1 MDYGAIIQAAIA
13 LKAQADAGKITAKQF
28 KLLEEQLARIA
39 NIPLPDLQKITAEQ
53 LGPSAM
59 EGIQRD
65 ESLRGDQLSALE
77 SLRDIANSGGLSLG
91 DKAAIEGINAD
102 VNAADR
108 RRRASILADLAG
120 RGQLDSGAALV
131 ASLSSAQD
139 SANRA
144 RAGGRDTARAA
155 EARKMEALRALSQGA
170 GALRGQDFAE
180 ATAKA
185 QARDEINRWNASA
198 REKSSYYNAGL
209 AQQQFGNAMAK
220 ATGQQAGANNL
231 ASAYGNEAAGVR
243 GQGAAA
249 GQIASAAYNS
259 TKGALSSSGGSN
271 SSSGSGPIGYDNSG
285 TPYYSN
291 PDEWA
296 NPYPDRSNEVQGY
309 KLSEDDEK

>member
-1 MDYGAIIQAAIA
+1 VNYAALIQAAVA
-13 LKAQADAGKITAKQF
+13 LQGQKEAGKLTQKQF
-28 KLLEEQLARIA
+28 DLLQKQLADMA
-39 NIPLPDLQKITAEQ
+39 GIPLPDLQKITAEQ

-77 SLRDIANSGGLSLG
+77 SLRDIANSGGLSIG

-144 RAGGRDTARAA
+144 RASGRDTIREA

-170 GALRGQDFAE
+170 GALRGQDFGE
-180 ATAKA
+180 ASAKA
-185 QARDEINRWNASA
+185 QARDEINRWNAAA
-198 REKSSYYNAGL
+198 REKANYYNAGL
-209 AQQQFGNAMAK
+209 EQQQFNNRFSK
-220 ATGQQAGANNL
+220 VTGQQAGVNNL
-231 ASAYGNEAAGVR
+231 AGAYGNEAQGVR
-243 GQGAAA
+243 GQYAALGQAIGAGINSGKSGA
-249 GQIASAAYNS
+249 GD
-259 TKGALSSSGGSN
+259 GGSSG
-271 SSSGSGPIGYDNSG
+271 GSGPIGYDNSG
-285 TPYYSN
+285 TPYHSN